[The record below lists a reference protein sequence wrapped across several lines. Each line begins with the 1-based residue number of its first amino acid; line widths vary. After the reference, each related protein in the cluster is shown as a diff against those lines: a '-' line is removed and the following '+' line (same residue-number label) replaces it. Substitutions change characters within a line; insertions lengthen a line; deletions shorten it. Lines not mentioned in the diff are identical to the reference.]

1 MLCQLSDSSPVLK
14 KHCAGVETPGMKRCC
29 YCRLVVQ
36 VLGFPI
42 LLLSTALAA
51 NTQQFQASWE
61 QSSWEVETG
70 PGQCALTHRIPQLGR
85 ARFEQ
90 VSGHQLQFS
99 LQLDQPQPDDDRASL
114 YFEAPAWNHAADQQV
129 LGSFAL
135 KKGRTPLRVP
145 RDQAMQIYQQLE
157 NGMQPVIEFGSAGER
172 QERVRVA
179 LLPVRFRAALPAFL
193 ECTAGLLSLD
203 FEPRSEKDVYFAT
216 NSDRLSR
223 AARRTLEQ
231 IAREYRQRR
240 NFRIVLGG
248 FADARGE
255 AAYNMELSRRRT
267 AMAARYL
274 RSRGVAGKAIE
285 TRYFGESN
293 PRTEAA
299 GEAAWRRD
307 RRVTVWL
314 ADQ

>member
-1 MLCQLSDSSPVLK
+1 
-14 KHCAGVETPGMKRCC
+14 
-29 YCRLVVQ
+29 
-36 VLGFPI
+36 
-42 LLLSTALAA
+42 
-51 NTQQFQASWE
+51 
-61 QSSWEVETG
+61 
-70 PGQCALTHRIPQLGR
+70 
-85 ARFEQ
+85 
-90 VSGHQLQFS
+90 
-99 LQLDQPQPDDDRASL
+99 
-114 YFEAPAWNHAADQQV
+114 QQV

-135 KKGRTPLRVP
+135 KKGGTPLRVP
-145 RDQAMQIYQQLE
+145 RDQALQIYQQLE
-157 NGMQPVIEFGSAGER
+157 NGMQPVIEFDTAGEDR
-172 QERVRVA
+172 RAVRVA

-240 NFRIVLGG
+240 DFRIVLGG

-255 AAYNMELSRRRT
+255 SGYNMELSRRRT

-293 PRTEAA
+293 PRAEAA
-299 GEAAWRRD
+299 GEAGWRRD
-307 RRVTVWL
+307 RRVTVWM